1 MWWFAAAILV
11 MATALLSPLDGLSEQ
26 LFTAHMIQHMLLAAV
41 APPLIVLAAPEKVLL
56 WALPRRGRRL
66 GGRLRARM
74 HGLVGFVTA
83 PLVAWALHA
92 VAIWVWHM
100 PRLYELALAS
110 DVVHATEHLAFVGTG
125 CLLWWSILARRRYA
139 LGIIL
144 LFGTAVHSGALGAL
158 LAFSNHV
165 LYPAQTAAASRWGLT
180 PLDDQRLAGLIMWV
194 PGGVLYVVAM
204 SVLFVVWLDPP
215 ARRRATRTALG
226 TAAAGAAL
234 SGCRHAQASVVQGG
248 DPERGRQ
255 TIEAMGCGA
264 CHVITGVPAARG
276 EVGPPLSG
284 VARRAII
291 GGVLPNTPQNMMAWI
306 EDPPSLAPRTAM
318 PNLGV
323 TPQAA
328 RDIVAYLYTLR

>member
-1 MWWFAAAILV
+1 
-11 MATALLSPLDGLSEQ
+11 
-26 LFTAHMIQHMLLAAV
+26 MIQHMLLAVV
-41 APPLIVLAAPEKVLL
+41 APPLVVLAAPETVLL
-56 WALPRRGRRL
+56 RTLPVRGRRL
-66 GGRLRARM
+66 VGRLRARM
-74 HGLVGFVTA
+74 HWFVGLATA
-83 PLVAWALHA
+83 PFAAWLLHA
-92 VAIWVWHM
+92 GAIWMWHV
-100 PRLYELALAS
+100 PRLYELALVS
-110 DVVHATEHLAFVGTG
+110 DVAHAAEHLSFVGTG

-165 LYPAQTAAASRWGLT
+165 LYPVQTAAAAHWGLT
-180 PLDDQRLAGLIMWV
+180 PLDDQRLAGLVMWV

-204 SVLFVVWLDPP
+204 SVLFVAWLDPP
-215 ARRRATRTALG
+215 ARRRAKQAVLG
-226 TAAAGAAL
+226 VAAGAAL
-234 SGCRHAQASVVQGG
+234 SACGRAQASVVQGG
-248 DPERGRQ
+248 DAERGRQ

-264 CHVITGVPAARG
+264 CHVIAGVPGARG

-284 VARRAII
+284 VAQRAII
-291 GGVLPNTPQNMMAWI
+291 GGVLPNTPENMMAWI